1 MSHGGIAARGPPR
14 PSDPPSERTWGKQ
27 LLLGPAQPRG
37 SLPPGPLGGGEYR
50 PLGTLAVEFPR
61 FLALATVC
69 VSVRGGGSFHLRR
82 GVPAYSRTIP
92 AAFAGGFLVY
102 LHLFFSKDVF
112 RPTLVLSF
120 SHFACLRLF
129 ALILLRLG

>member
-69 VSVRGGGSFHLRR
+69 VSVRGGALFTFAEEFLRILAPSRLLLLGAFSFICI
-82 GVPAYSRTIP
+82 S
-92 AAFAGGFLVY
+92 FFLKT
-102 LHLFFSKDVF
+102 FSA
-112 RPTLVLSF
+112 PLLCCLS
-120 SHFACLRLF
+120 
-129 ALILLRLG
+129 LILPA